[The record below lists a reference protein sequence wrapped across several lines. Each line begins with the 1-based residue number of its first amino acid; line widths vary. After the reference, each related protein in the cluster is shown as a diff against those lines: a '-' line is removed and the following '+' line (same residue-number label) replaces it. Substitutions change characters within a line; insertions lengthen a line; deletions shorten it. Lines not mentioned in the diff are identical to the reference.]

1 MLHRYWFCF
10 DGTGEAAL
18 RGSLKLRCGVTAY
31 SREDA
36 QEILRRQV
44 FGGPIP
50 NVTRMIEDVDV
61 STLDHGH
68 VLPNM
73 EVVLLRGV
81 WFPNGYASLQ
91 Q

>member
-1 MLHRYWFCF
+1 
-10 DGTGEAAL
+10 
-18 RGSLKLRCGVTAY
+18 
-31 SREDA
+31 
-36 QEILRRQV
+36 
-44 FGGPIP
+44 
-50 NVTRMIEDVDV
+50 VDV

-81 WFPNGYASLQ
+81 WFPKGYASLQ